1 MLRRSFFNE
10 ADNNVRNPID
20 PSVVLTIRWLA
31 ICGQLMALMFTYFI
45 LGFDLPLI
53 PALVIVA
60 LSVLMNLWQNRQAKD
75 DSGLVEQNLLAL
87 IFDILQLTALLFL
100 TGGLLNPFS
109 VLLLAPVVVSATMLR
124 WRATLV
130 LILTVAA
137 SVSGLAL
144 YNYPLPWDQDMVKLP
159 SLYVAGLWMSLV
171 LSTIFIG
178 GYVWWVASA
187 ARNLSE
193 ALSEAQLAVA
203 EEQQAVALGSLA
215 TAAAHKLGSPL
226 NTITVISHE
235 LSREITED
243 DPIYEDVQLLRAEA
257 ERCRVILGS
266 LEDYKSQGKPDFETE
281 LPINVLIEDLLHER
295 FDADLVEVNVTHNA
309 ISMDEVPIATRRA
322 EFIQAIEDIL
332 QNAHQF
338 ARSKIIVHI
347 EWSSEDIHVS
357 INDDGNGFEP
367 SILSRAGQPWNSS
380 RVGQSGHRGL
390 GIFIA
395 RTLIQSIGGS
405 VVFRNGKNGGGEVK
419 VSLPRSSF
427 VVR

>member
-1 MLRRSFFNE
+1 MLRRRFFNE
-10 ADNNVRNPID
+10 ADTNVRNPID

-53 PALVIVA
+53 PALAIVA
-60 LSVLMNLWQNRQAKD
+60 LSVLMNLWQNRQGKD

-124 WRATLV
+124 RRATLV

-144 YNYPLPWDQDMVKLP
+144 YNHPLPWDQDMVKLP

-266 LEDYKSQGKPDFETE
+266 LEDYKSQSKPDFETE

-295 FDADLVEVNVTHNA
+295 FDADLVEVNVTHDA
-309 ISMDEVPIATRRA
+309 VSMDEVPIATRRA

-347 EWSSEDIHVS
+347 EWSLEDIHIS
-357 INDDGNGFEP
+357 INDDGNGFKP

-405 VVFRNGKNGGGEVK
+405 VVFRNGKNGGGEVR

-427 VVR
+427 VVG

>member
-1 MLRRSFFNE
+1 MLRRRFFNE
-10 ADNNVRNPID
+10 ADTNVRNPID

-87 IFDILQLTALLFL
+87 IFDILQLAALLFL
-100 TGGLLNPFS
+100 TGGLSNPFS

-124 WRATLV
+124 RRATLV

-137 SVSGLAL
+137 SVSVLAV
-144 YNYPLPWDQDMVKLP
+144 YNHPLPWNQDMVKLP

-266 LEDYKSQGKPDFETE
+266 LEDYKSQSKPDFETE

-295 FDADLVEVNVTHNA
+295 FDADLVEVDVTHDA
-309 ISMDEVPIATRRA
+309 VSMDEVPVATRRA

-347 EWSSEDIHVS
+347 EWTLEDIHIS
-357 INDDGNGFEP
+357 INDDGDGFKP

-395 RTLIQSIGGS
+395 HTLIQSIGGS
-405 VVFRNGKNGGGEVK
+405 VVFANGKNGGGEVR

-427 VVR
+427 VVG

>member
-1 MLRRSFFNE
+1 MLRRRFLGE
-10 ADNNVRNPID
+10 ADTNVRNPID

-53 PALVIVA
+53 PALAIVA

-124 WRATLV
+124 RRATLV
-130 LILTVAA
+130 LIMTVAA

-144 YNYPLPWDQDMVKLP
+144 YNHPLPWDQDMVKLP

-266 LEDYKSQGKPDFETE
+266 LEDYKSQSNPDFETE

-295 FDADLVEVNVTHNA
+295 FDADLIEVNVTHDA
-309 ISMDEVPIATRRA
+309 VSMDEVPVATRRA

-347 EWSSEDIHVS
+347 EWSSEDIHIS
-357 INDDGNGFEP
+357 INDDGNGFKP

-405 VVFRNGKNGGGEVK
+405 VIFGNGKNGGGEVR

-427 VVR
+427 VVG

>member
-1 MLRRSFFNE
+1 MLRRRFLGE

-53 PALVIVA
+53 PALAIVA

-124 WRATLV
+124 RRATLV
-130 LILTVAA
+130 LIMTVAA

-144 YNYPLPWDQDMVKLP
+144 YNHPLPWDQDMVKLP

-266 LEDYKSQGKPDFETE
+266 LEDYKSQSKPDFETE

-295 FDADLVEVNVTHNA
+295 FDADLVEVNVTHDA
-309 ISMDEVPIATRRA
+309 VSMDEVPIATRRA

-347 EWSSEDIHVS
+347 EWSSEDIHIN
-357 INDDGNGFEP
+357 INDDGNGFKP
-367 SILSRAGQPWNSS
+367 SILNRAGQPWNSS

-405 VVFRNGKNGGGEVK
+405 VIFGNGKNGGGEVR

-427 VVR
+427 VVG

>member
-1 MLRRSFFNE
+1 MLMQRLFAGPDTSVRS
-10 ADNNVRNPID
+10 PID
-20 PSVVLTIRWLA
+20 PRVVLTIRWLA
-31 ICGQLMALMFTYFI
+31 ITGQLMALIFTYFV

-53 PALVIVA
+53 PALFIIG

-87 IFDILQLTALLFL
+87 IFDILQLAALLFL

-124 WRATLV
+124 RRATLV

-137 SVSGLAL
+137 SVSVLAL
-144 YNYPLPWDQDMVKLP
+144 YNHPLPWDQDKVDLP
-159 SLYVAGLWMSLV
+159 GLYVAGLWMSLV

-187 ARNLSE
+187 ARSLSE
-193 ALSEAQLAVA
+193 ALSQAQLAVA

-243 DPIYEDVQLLRAEA
+243 DPIYEDIQLLRAEA

-266 LEDYKSQGKPDFETE
+266 LEDYKSQSNPDFEPE

-295 FDADLVEVNVTHNA
+295 FDAGHADVIVTHDA
-309 ISMDEVPIATRRA
+309 DTMDEVPVATRRA

-338 ARSKIIVHI
+338 ARSQIVVHI
-347 EWSSEDIHVS
+347 EWSSEDIHIS
-357 INDDGNGFEP
+357 INDDGNGFKP

-380 RVGQSGHRGL
+380 REGEDGHRGL
-390 GIFIA
+390 GMFIA
-395 RTLIQSIGGS
+395 QTLIRSIGGS
-405 VVFRNGKNGGGEVK
+405 VVFGNGKNGGGEVR
-419 VSLPRSSF
+419 VSLPRSCF
-427 VVR
+427 MVE

>member
-266 LEDYKSQGKPDFETE
+266 LEDYKSQSKPDFETE

-295 FDADLVEVNVTHNA
+295 FDADLVEVNVTHDA
-309 ISMDEVPIATRRA
+309 VSMDEVPIATRRA

-347 EWSSEDIHVS
+347 EWSLEDIHIS
-357 INDDGNGFEP
+357 INDDGDGFKP

-395 RTLIQSIGGS
+395 HTLIQSIGGS
-405 VVFRNGKNGGGEVK
+405 VVFANGKNGGGEVR

-427 VVR
+427 VVG

>member
-1 MLRRSFFNE
+1 MLRRRFFNE
-10 ADNNVRNPID
+10 VDTNVRNPID

-31 ICGQLMALMFTYFI
+31 ITGQLMALMFTYFI
-45 LGFDLPLI
+45 LGFDLPMI

-87 IFDILQLTALLFL
+87 IFDILQLAALLFL

-124 WRATLV
+124 RRATLV

-137 SVSGLAL
+137 SVSVLAV
-144 YNYPLPWDQDMVKLP
+144 YNHPLPWNQDMVKLP

-203 EEQQAVALGSLA
+203 KEQQAVALGSLA

-266 LEDYKSQGKPDFETE
+266 LEDYKSQSKPDFETE

-295 FDADLVEVNVTHNA
+295 FDADLVEVNVTHDA
-309 ISMDEVPIATRRA
+309 VSMDEVPIATRRA

-347 EWSSEDIHVS
+347 EWSLEDIHIS
-357 INDDGNGFEP
+357 INDDGDGFKP

-395 RTLIQSIGGS
+395 HTLIQSIGGS
-405 VVFRNGKNGGGEVK
+405 VVFANGKNGGGEVR

-427 VVR
+427 VVG

>member
-1 MLRRSFFNE
+1 MLRRRFLGE
-10 ADNNVRNPID
+10 ADTNVINPID

-53 PALVIVA
+53 PALAIVA

-124 WRATLV
+124 RRATLV

-144 YNYPLPWDQDMVKLP
+144 YNHPLPWDQDMVKLP

-266 LEDYKSQGKPDFETE
+266 LEDYKSQSNPDFETE
-281 LPINVLIEDLLHER
+281 LPINVLIEDLLYER
-295 FDADLVEVNVTHNA
+295 FDADLIEVNVTHDA
-309 ISMDEVPIATRRA
+309 VSMDEVPVATRRA

-347 EWSSEDIHVS
+347 EWSSEDIHIS
-357 INDDGNGFEP
+357 INDDGNGFKP

-405 VVFRNGKNGGGEVK
+405 VIFGNGKNGGGEVR

-427 VVR
+427 VVG

>member
-1 MLRRSFFNE
+1 MLRRRFLGE
-10 ADNNVRNPID
+10 ADTNVINPID

-53 PALVIVA
+53 PALAIVA

-124 WRATLV
+124 RRATLV

-144 YNYPLPWDQDMVKLP
+144 YNHPLPWDQDMVKLP

-266 LEDYKSQGKPDFETE
+266 LEDYKSQSNPDFETE

-295 FDADLVEVNVTHNA
+295 FDADLIEVNVTHDA
-309 ISMDEVPIATRRA
+309 VSMDEVPVATRRA

-347 EWSSEDIHVS
+347 EWSSEDIHIS
-357 INDDGNGFEP
+357 INDDGNGFKP

-405 VVFRNGKNGGGEVK
+405 VIFGNGKNGGGEVR
-419 VSLPRSSF
+419 V
-427 VVR
+427 

>member
-1 MLRRSFFNE
+1 MLRRRFFNE
-10 ADNNVRNPID
+10 ADTNVRNP
-20 PSVVLTIRWLA
+20 IRWLA

-124 WRATLV
+124 RRATLV

-144 YNYPLPWDQDMVKLP
+144 YNHPLPWDQDMVKLP

-266 LEDYKSQGKPDFETE
+266 LEDYKSQSNPDFETE

-295 FDADLVEVNVTHNA
+295 FDADLVEVQAPH
-309 ISMDEVPIATRRA
+309 STR
-322 EFIQAIEDIL
+322 L
-332 QNAHQF
+332 F
-338 ARSKIIVHI
+338 ARVLVVVLAVSVDFI
-347 EWSSEDIHVS
+347 ERE
-357 INDDGNGFEP
+357 
-367 SILSRAGQPWNSS
+367 SR
-380 RVGQSGHRGL
+380 
-390 GIFIA
+390 
-395 RTLIQSIGGS
+395 
-405 VVFRNGKNGGGEVK
+405 
-419 VSLPRSSF
+419 
-427 VVR
+427 